1 MNSDKLWETRFK
13 PMLAEVYANS
23 KGPTDAVWPQN
34 LDSWKEHPVWGF
46 YHDEDKPVIIV
57 PTDIYHC
64 DSDKMK
70 SILAKWCKGLRGFW
84 YYIPKLDFE
93 DPEYK
98 NKVKEMEDFRKFED
112 EVSKDKSLT
121 YTQRAAKIKKEALAH
136 NFRWRSRD
144 KEFIE
149 HNFWLGVSPTSNQD
163 NAMKAIVM
171 YQAIERVY
179 NRGGFKNTYVDYTH
193 MPEFEYTDGF
203 GRICQAKMENIR
215 KWYDKDNKIK
225 EKKIDTPICNLYIDG
240 KFVDS
245 LWNYE
250 DETRRMSA
258 KTFQDMETVSKPLV
272 ISMLFDMGHTE
283 LANDIEKDVNWISKE
298 YKQCLALFINH
309 LNYMTCK

>member
-1 MNSDKLWETRFK
+1 MNSDKLCETRFK

-57 PTDIYHC
+57 PADIYYC
-64 DSDKMK
+64 DKDKMK
-70 SILAKWCKGLRGFW
+70 SILAKWCKGLHGFW
-84 YYIPKLDFE
+84 YYTPKLNFE

-98 NKVKEMEDFRKFED
+98 NRVKEMENFRKFED

-121 YTQRAAKIKKEALAH
+121 YAQRAAKIKKEALAH

-144 KEFIE
+144 REFME
-149 HNFWLGVSPTSNQD
+149 QNFWLGFSPISNQD
-163 NAMKAIVM
+163 SAMNAIRI

-179 NRGGFKNTYVDYTH
+179 NQGGFENTYVDYTH
-193 MPEFEYTDGF
+193 TSEFEYMDRF
-203 GRICQAKMENIR
+203 GRICQAKMENVR
-215 KWYDKDNKIK
+215 KWFDKDNKIN
-225 EKKIDTPICNLYIDG
+225 EKKIDTPTCNMYIGG
-240 KFVDS
+240 KFVDN

-250 DETRRMSA
+250 DETRMMSA
-258 KTFQDMETVSKPLV
+258 RTFQVIETVSKPLV
-272 ISMLFDMGHTE
+272 IDMLSHMGYVD
-283 LANDIEKDVNWISKE
+283 LANDIEKDTNGISKE

-309 LNYMTCK
+309 LDYMAHK

>member
-13 PMLAEVYANS
+13 PMLAEVYVES

-46 YHDEDKPVIIV
+46 YHDEDEPVIII
-57 PTDIYHC
+57 PADIYHC
-64 DSDKMK
+64 DRDKMK
-70 SILAKWCKGLRGFW
+70 SILAKWCRGLHGFW
-84 YYIPKLDFE
+84 YYMPKLDFK

-121 YTQRAAKIKKEALAH
+121 YAQRAAKIKKEALAH

-149 HNFWLGVSPTSNQD
+149 HNFWLGVSPTSSQD

-193 MPEFEYTDGF
+193 MPEFEYRDKF
-203 GRICQAKMENIR
+203 GRICQARMENIR
-215 KWYDKDNKIK
+215 KWLDKDNKIK
-225 EKKIDTPICNLYIDG
+225 EKKIDVPVCNLYIDG
-240 KFVDS
+240 IFVDD

-258 KTFQDMETVSKPLV
+258 KTFQDMETISKPLV
-272 ISMLFDMGHTE
+272 ISMLLEMGHTE

-309 LNYMTCK
+309 LDYMARK